1 MKNENVTSTIL
12 RPHLHFE
19 KERKNA
25 VLAKSVIL
33 IDVMLNGSF
42 VCQVQ
47 MPHCA
52 LFPVSDREVCK
63 YVIDKR
69 PSLKGKAF
77 KIAFST
83 AAPLLKQD
91 TNVGG

>member
-1 MKNENVTSTIL
+1 MSNTALSK
-12 RPHLHFE
+12 
-19 KERKNA
+19 K
-25 VLAKSVIL
+25 VIL

-52 LFPVSDREVCK
+52 LFPVTDREIRQ
-63 YVIDKR
+63 YVINKR

-77 KIAFST
+77 KIALSK

-91 TNVGG
+91 TNVG